1 MLPEHKPN
9 QAESSRNQF
18 NFLIRLSSYNRIP
31 IGPSM
36 EGNSDDELSPID
48 DYLLFGV
55 LRAALIRPSEGSFAA
70 C

>member
-18 NFLIRLSSYNRIP
+18 KFLIRLSSYNRIP

-36 EGNSDDELSPID
+36 EGNSDELSPID

-55 LRAALIRPSEGSFAA
+55 LRAALISASEGSFAA